1 MPFELPRLP
10 YDRTAL
16 QPHLSATSLDLHHG
30 QHYRAYLDT
39 VNARIDGTE
48 LAELALEDIVRQSQ
62 GSLFDAAAQ
71 AWNHAFYWRCLG
83 PRAGGD
89 PQGRLGEL
97 VSRHFGDPRRLREE
111 FDRAALGLFGSGWVW
126 LVQHP
131 SGALAIQATRN
142 AGTPLT
148 GQSTP
153 LLACDVWEHA
163 YYTDYQND
171 RARYLEA
178 FWKLV
183 NWDFVA
189 SQLRD

>member
-1 MPFELPRLP
+1 MPLELPRLP

-16 QPHLSATSLDLHHG
+16 QPHLSATTLDLHHG
-30 QHYRAYLDT
+30 QHHRGYVEA
-39 VNARIDGTE
+39 VNARIEATE
-48 LAELALEDIVRQSQ
+48 LAELPLEEIVRQSQ

-71 AWNHAFYWRCLG
+71 AWNHAFYWQCLH
-83 PRAGGD
+83 PRGGGE

-97 VSRHFGDPRRLREE
+97 ISRHFGDAKRLREE
-111 FDRAALGLFGSGWVW
+111 FDRVALGVFGAGWVW

-131 SGALAIQATRN
+131 NGALAVQATRN

-148 GQSTP
+148 GQSTA

-163 YYTDYQND
+163 YYTDYQNE
-171 RARYLEA
+171 RGRYLDA
-178 FWKLV
+178 FWKIV

-189 SQLRD
+189 TQLRD

>member
-1 MPFELPRLP
+1 MPLELPRLP
-10 YDRTAL
+10 YDRAAL
-16 QPHLSATSLDLHHG
+16 QPHLSAETLDLHHG
-30 QHYRAYLDT
+30 RHLRAYLEA
-39 VNARIDGTE
+39 VNTRIDGTE
-48 LAELALEDIVRQSQ
+48 LAELPLEDIVRQSQ

-71 AWNHAFYWRCLG
+71 AWNHQFYFQCLH

-89 PQGRLGEL
+89 PQGRLGER
-97 VSRHFGDPRRLREE
+97 VTRYFGDAKRLREA

-131 SGALAIQATRN
+131 NGALAIQVTRN

-148 GQSTP
+148 GESTP

-163 YYTDYQND
+163 YYTDYQNE

-183 NWDFVA
+183 NWDFVTA
-189 SQLRD
+189 QLRD

>member
-1 MPFELPRLP
+1 MPLELPRLP

-16 QPHLSATSLDLHHG
+16 QPHLSAETLDLHHG
-30 QHYRAYLDT
+30 RHHRGYIEA
-39 VNARIDGTE
+39 VNARIEGTE
-48 LAELALEDIVRQSQ
+48 LAELPLEDIVRQSQ

-71 AWNHAFYWRCLG
+71 AWNHAFYFQCLH
-83 PRAGGD
+83 PRGGGD
-89 PQGRLGEL
+89 PKDRLAEL
-97 VSRHFGDPRRLREE
+97 VTRHFGDVRRLREE
-111 FDRAALGLFGSGWVW
+111 FDRSALGLFGSGWVW

-131 SGALAIQATRN
+131 TGALAIQVTRN

-163 YYTDYQND
+163 YYTDYQNE

-189 SQLRD
+189 AQLRD

>member
-1 MPFELPRLP
+1 MPLELPRLP
-10 YDRTAL
+10 YDRAAL
-16 QPHLSATSLDLHHG
+16 QPHLSAEPLDLHHG
-30 QHYRAYLDT
+30 RHFRGYLDT
-39 VNARIDGTE
+39 VNARIEGTE
-48 LAELALEDIVRQSQ
+48 LAELPLEEIVRQSQ

-71 AWNHAFYWRCLG
+71 AWNHQFYFQCLH

-97 VSRHFGDPRRLREE
+97 VTRYFGDAKRLRDT
-111 FDRAALGLFGSGWVW
+111 FDSAALRLFGSGWVW

-131 SGALAIQATRN
+131 NGALAIQVTRN

-148 GQSTP
+148 GESTP

-163 YYTDYQND
+163 YYTDYQNE

-183 NWDFVA
+183 NWDFVTA
-189 SQLRD
+189 QLRD

>member
-1 MPFELPRLP
+1 MPLELPRLP

-16 QPHLSATSLDLHHG
+16 QPHLSAQTLDLHHG
-30 QHYRAYLDT
+30 RHLRGYLDT
-39 VNARIDGTE
+39 VNARIEGTE
-48 LAELALEDIVRQSQ
+48 LAELPLEDIVRQSQ

-71 AWNHAFYWRCLG
+71 AWNHQFYFQCLH

-89 PQGRLGEL
+89 PQGRLGER
-97 VSRHFGDPRRLREE
+97 VTRHFGDAKRLREA

-131 SGALAIQATRN
+131 NGALAIQVTRN

-148 GQSTP
+148 GESTP

-163 YYTDYQND
+163 YYTDYQNE

-183 NWDFVA
+183 NWDFVTA
-189 SQLRD
+189 QLRD

>member
-1 MPFELPRLP
+1 MPLELPRLP

-16 QPHLSATSLDLHHG
+16 QPHLSATTLDLHHG
-30 QHYRAYLDT
+30 RHHRAYVDA
-39 VNARIDGTE
+39 VNARIEGTE
-48 LAELALEDIVRQSQ
+48 LAELPLEEIVRQSQ

-71 AWNHAFYWRCLG
+71 AWNHAFYWQCLH
-83 PRAGGD
+83 PRGGGE

-97 VSRHFGDPRRLREE
+97 VGRHFGDARRLREE
-111 FDRAALGLFGSGWVW
+111 FDRVALGVVGAGWVW

-131 SGALAIQATRN
+131 NGALAIQATRN

-163 YYTDYQND
+163 YYTDYQNE
-171 RARYLEA
+171 RGRYLDA
-178 FWKLV
+178 FWKIV

-189 SQLRD
+189 TQLRD

>member
-1 MPFELPRLP
+1 MPLELPRLP
-10 YDRTAL
+10 YDRAAL
-16 QPHLSATSLDLHHG
+16 QPHLSAETLDLHHG
-30 QHYRAYLDT
+30 RHLRAYLDA

-48 LAELALEDIVRQSQ
+48 LAELPLEDIVRQSQ

-71 AWNHAFYWRCLG
+71 AWNHQFYFQCLH

-89 PQGRLGEL
+89 PQGRLGER
-97 VSRHFGDPRRLREE
+97 VTRYFGDAKRLREA

-131 SGALAIQATRN
+131 NGALAIQVTRN

-148 GQSTP
+148 GESTP

-163 YYTDYQND
+163 YYTDYQNE

-183 NWDFVA
+183 NWDFVTA
-189 SQLRD
+189 QLRD

>member
-1 MPFELPRLP
+1 MPLELPRLP

-16 QPHLSATSLDLHHG
+16 QPHLSATTLDLHHD
-30 QHYRAYLDT
+30 QHHRAYVEA
-39 VNARIDGTE
+39 VNARIEGTE
-48 LAELALEDIVRQSQ
+48 LAELPLEEIVRQSQ

-71 AWNHAFYWRCLG
+71 AWNHAFYWQCLQ
-83 PRAGGD
+83 PRGGGD

-97 VSRHFGDPRRLREE
+97 ISRHFGDAKRLREE
-111 FDRAALGLFGSGWVW
+111 FDRVALGVFGAGWVW

-131 SGALAIQATRN
+131 NGALAIVATRN

-163 YYTDYQND
+163 YYTDYQNE
-171 RARYLEA
+171 RGRYLEA

-189 SQLRD
+189 AQLRD

>member
-1 MPFELPRLP
+1 MPLELPRLP

-16 QPHLSATSLDLHHG
+16 QPHLSATTLDLHHG
-30 QHYRAYLDT
+30 RHHRAYVDA
-39 VNARIDGTE
+39 VNARIEGTE
-48 LAELALEDIVRQSQ
+48 LAELPLEEIVRQSQ

-71 AWNHAFYWRCLG
+71 AWNHAFYWQCLH
-83 PRAGGD
+83 PRGGGE

-97 VSRHFGDPRRLREE
+97 VGRHFGDARRLREE
-111 FDRAALGLFGSGWVW
+111 FDRVALRVVGAGWVW

-131 SGALAIQATRN
+131 NGALAIQATRN

-163 YYTDYQND
+163 YYTDYQNE
-171 RARYLEA
+171 RGRYLDA
-178 FWKLV
+178 FWKIV

-189 SQLRD
+189 TQLRD

>member
-1 MPFELPRLP
+1 MPLELPRLP

-16 QPHLSATSLDLHHG
+16 QPHLSATTLDLHHG
-30 QHYRAYLDT
+30 QHHRGYVDA
-39 VNARIDGTE
+39 VNARIEGTE
-48 LAELALEDIVRQSQ
+48 LSELPLEEIVRQSQ

-71 AWNHAFYWRCLG
+71 AWNHAFYWQCLH
-83 PRAGGD
+83 PRGGGE
-89 PQGRLGEL
+89 PHGRLGEL
-97 VSRHFGDPRRLREE
+97 ISRHFGDAKRLREE
-111 FDRAALGLFGSGWVW
+111 FDRVALGVFGAGWVW

-131 SGALAIQATRN
+131 NGALAIQATRN

-163 YYTDYQND
+163 YYTDYQNE
-171 RARYLEA
+171 RGRYLDA
-178 FWKLV
+178 FWKIV

-189 SQLRD
+189 TQLRD

>member
-1 MPFELPRLP
+1 MPLELPRLP
-10 YDRTAL
+10 YDRAAL
-16 QPHLSATSLDLHHG
+16 QPHLSAETLDLHHG
-30 QHYRAYLDT
+30 RHLRAYLDT

-48 LAELALEDIVRQSQ
+48 LAELPLEDIVRQSQ

-71 AWNHAFYWRCLG
+71 AWNHQFYFQCLH

-89 PQGRLGEL
+89 PQGRLGER
-97 VSRHFGDPRRLREE
+97 VTRYFGDAKRLREA

-131 SGALAIQATRN
+131 NGALAIQVTRN

-148 GQSTP
+148 GESTP

-163 YYTDYQND
+163 YYTDYQNE

-183 NWDFVA
+183 NWDFVTA
-189 SQLRD
+189 QLRD

>member
-30 QHYRAYLDT
+30 QHHRAYVDA
-39 VNARIDGTE
+39 VNARTEGTE
-48 LAELALEDIVRQSQ
+48 LAGLPLEAIVRQSQ

-71 AWNHAFYWRCLG
+71 AWNLAFYWQCLG

-89 PQGRLGEL
+89 PQGRLGER
-97 VSRHFGDPRRLREE
+97 VSRHFGDARRLREE
-111 FDRAALGLFGSGWVW
+111 FDRVALGLFGSGWVW

-148 GQSTP
+148 GDSTP

-163 YYTDYQND
+163 YYTDFQND
-171 RARYLEA
+171 RGRYLEA

>member
-1 MPFELPRLP
+1 MPLELPRLP
-10 YDRTAL
+10 YDRAAL
-16 QPHLSATSLDLHHG
+16 QPHLSAETLDLHHG
-30 QHYRAYLDT
+30 RHLRAYLEA

-48 LAELALEDIVRQSQ
+48 LAELPLEDIVRQSQ

-71 AWNHAFYWRCLG
+71 AWNHQFYFQCLH

-89 PQGRLGEL
+89 PQGRLGER
-97 VSRHFGDPRRLREE
+97 VTRYFGDAKRLREA

-131 SGALAIQATRN
+131 NGALAIQVTRN

-148 GQSTP
+148 GESTP

-163 YYTDYQND
+163 YYTDYQNE

-183 NWDFVA
+183 NWDFVTA
-189 SQLRD
+189 QLRD